1 MVNAIYGWGKK
12 KYKLNHLFVMDD
24 WKLFPK
30 SEEQMDAL
38 LRTVHV
44 FSNDNGMEFGK
55 KKCGIPT
62 MKRSLQIVKENASKL

>member
-1 MVNAIYGWGKK
+1 
-12 KYKLNHLFVMDD
+12 
-24 WKLFPK
+24 
-30 SEEQMDAL
+30 MDAL

-62 MKRSLQIVKENASKL
+62 MKRPKVVRCEGKSLQIVK